1 MEQTGIAPVQAAE
14 RINEIDIVRG
24 VALFG
29 ILMVNMSFYK
39 YPVYMERIPS
49 QFPEGLERLSAMFIQ
64 LFFTGNFYAV
74 FSFLFGLG
82 FFIFMDRTMK
92 KGLELKPLYRR
103 RLAALLV
110 FGLLHIVLFWSG
122 DILFTYAITGFILLA
137 FRNVSLEAIKKWI
150 LALFVFAFFFNIVVS
165 FFKSAGEFLA
175 PEKYQAVMDEMISS
189 ALIMYT
195 EGTFIELMLYRL
207 VNEIPYVIV
216 GVILW
221 IPQVLAFFLCGL
233 YAGRKGF
240 FNNIP
245 AYIPMFKKIRTWG
258 LLVGG
263 LFLLLYVL
271 LDYGVLSV
279 HPMLNFSLL
288 SGINYLASI
297 FIFPAYVSMIIL
309 GAQGGF
315 WKKVLTP
322 VGEAGKMALTNYLS
336 QTLICVIIFYGFGF
350 GLYGRVSV
358 SAGILITIAIF
369 LVQVAWSNA
378 WMRKF
383 KYGPME
389 WFWRFLTY
397 KKRQP
402 FMIK

>member
-1 MEQTGIAPVQAAE
+1 MEQNGIAPIQAAE

-29 ILMVNMSFYK
+29 ILIVNMSFYK

-49 QFPEGLERLSAMFIQ
+49 TFPEGLERLSAMFIQ

-103 RLAALLV
+103 RLTALLV

-150 LALFVFAFFFNIVVS
+150 LALFVFAFFFNTVVS
-165 FFKSAGEFLA
+165 FFKSAGKFSA

-189 ALIMYT
+189 ALVMYT

-207 VNEIPYVIV
+207 VNEIPYVIM
-216 GVILW
+216 GVIFW

-233 YAGRKGF
+233 YAGRKGI
-240 FNNIP
+240 FNDIP
-245 AYIPMFKKIRTWG
+245 AHIPMFKKIRNWG
-258 LLVGG
+258 LLIGG

-271 LDYGVLSV
+271 IDYGVLPV
-279 HPMLNFSLL
+279 HPLLNVSLL

-297 FIFPAYVSMIIL
+297 FIFPAYVSIIIL
-309 GAQGGF
+309 GAQSGF

-322 VGEAGKMALTNYLS
+322 AGEAGKMALTNYLS

-369 LVQVAWSNA
+369 MVQVAWSNA
-378 WMRKF
+378 WLRKF

-389 WFWRFLTY
+389 WFWRLLTY
-397 KKRQP
+397 KKSSHL
-402 FMIK
+402 

>member
-1 MEQTGIAPVQAAE
+1 MEQTGIAPIQAAE

-29 ILMVNMSFYK
+29 ILIVNMSFYK

-103 RLAALLV
+103 RLTALLI

-122 DILFTYAITGFILLA
+122 DILFTYALTGFILLA

-150 LALFVFAFFFNIVVS
+150 LALFVFAFFFNTVVS
-165 FFKSAGEFLA
+165 FFKSAGKVLA
-175 PEKYQAVMDEMISS
+175 PEKYQVIMDEMISS
-189 ALIMYT
+189 AIIMYT
-195 EGTFIELMLYRL
+195 EGTFVELTIYRL
-207 VNEIPYVIV
+207 VNEVPYVMV
-216 GVILW
+216 GVIFW

-233 YAGRKGF
+233 YAGCKGI
-240 FNNIP
+240 FNDIP
-245 AYIPMFKKIRTWG
+245 AHVPMFKKIRTWG

-263 LFLLLYVL
+263 VFLLFYALI
-271 LDYGVLSV
+271 DYGILAV
-279 HPMLNFSLL
+279 HPLLNVSLL

-309 GAQGGF
+309 GAQAGF

-389 WFWRFLTY
+389 WFWRLLTY
-397 KKRQP
+397 RKKQP

>member
-1 MEQTGIAPVQAAE
+1 MEQTGITPIQAAE
-14 RINEIDIVRG
+14 RINEIDIIRG

-122 DILFTYAITGFILLA
+122 DILFTYAITGFILLT

-150 LALFVFAFFFNIVVS
+150 LALFIFAFLFNTTVS
-165 FFKSAGEFLA
+165 FFKSVGDFFA
-175 PEKYQAVMDEMISS
+175 PDKYQAVMDELIGS
-189 ALIMYT
+189 ALVMYT
-195 EGTFIELMLYRL
+195 EGTFVELMLYRL
-207 VNEIPYVIV
+207 VNEIPYVVV
-216 GVILW
+216 GVIFW

-233 YAGRKGF
+233 YAGRKGV

-245 AYIPMFKKIRTWG
+245 AHIPMFKKIRTRG

-263 LFLLLYVL
+263 LFLLLYAL
-271 LDYGVLSV
+271 IDFGILAV
-279 HPMLNFSLL
+279 HPLLNFSLL

-297 FIFPAYVSMIIL
+297 FIFSAYISMIVL
-309 GAQGGF
+309 GVQGGF

-336 QTLICVIIFYGFGF
+336 QTLICVIIFYGYGF
-350 GLYGRVSV
+350 GLYGRVPV
-358 SAGILITIAIF
+358 STGILITIAIF

-397 KKRQP
+397 KKRQQ